1 MILKFES
8 KCVLEVEH
16 TEGAKTTKHL
26 ATKFNLEVSEN
37 LDKSQY
43 IDADGVPTA
52 AGTKVLTNNFVQGL
66 IGNIHQ
72 AHDKGYWDSAE
83 HLRYIIAELER
94 GFIAVTNSDTSNF

>member
-16 TEGAKTTKHL
+16 TKGAKTTKHL
-26 ATKFNLEVSEN
+26 STKFNLDVSDN

-43 IDADGVPTA
+43 IDAEGVPTQ

-83 HLRYIIAELER
+83 HLRYIISELER
-94 GFIAVTNSDTSNF
+94 GFIEITNSDTSTF

>member
-8 KCVLEVEH
+8 KCVLEVEY
-16 TEGAKTTKHL
+16 TEGMITTKHL
-26 ATKFNLEVSEN
+26 ATKFNLEVSKN

-43 IDADGVPTA
+43 IDPDGVPTA

-94 GFIAVTNSDTSNF
+94 GFIAVTNSDISNF

>member
-8 KCVLEVEH
+8 KCVLELEH
-16 TEGAKTTKHL
+16 TKGEKTTKHL
-26 ATKFNLEVSEN
+26 STKFNLYVSDN

-43 IDADGVPTA
+43 IDAEGVPTQV
-52 AGTKVLTNNFVQGL
+52 GTKVLTNNFVQGL

-72 AHDKGYWDSAE
+72 AHDKGYWDSAG

-94 GFIAVTNSDTSNF
+94 GFIEITNSDTSTF

>member
-16 TEGAKTTKHL
+16 TEGMKTTKHL
-26 ATKFNLEVSEN
+26 ATKFNLEVSDN

-52 AGTKVLTNNFVQGL
+52 AGAKVLTNNFVQGL

-83 HLRYIIAELER
+83 HLRYVIAELER
-94 GFIAVTNSDTSNF
+94 GFVAVANSNTDTF